1 VFLNK
6 RSECRSKYQ
15 DGLKYK
21 NQAYAFL
28 RSLRMPKACGDP
40 EHVFG
45 LLLHSAHD
53 KLFKMDESFLHRQE
67 SLDTCFHRHDIPQI
81 KFHS

>member
-45 LLLHSAHD
+45 LLFRSAHD
-53 KLFKMDESFLHRQE
+53 ELFKTDVIPAQAGIFRCLFS
-67 SLDTCFHRHDIPQI
+67 RHDIPQI